1 MMYLN
6 GQIGAVYMGGYYHSK
21 AYLGNV
27 LVWSSAKKTPGEVYA
42 QLAFENTA
50 NGVVAILLPGDAA
63 EALGM
68 TASVM
73 ADSGTVVPGY
83 VIDNGILSEEVVLV
97 PTDAVSRELGISG
110 DVLYTADGVSVQQ
123 VHEKKKAG
131 NIPVILFI
139 QQAPIHDVN
148 TSLTKTAAADL
159 GGKDIVLE
167 STPGNSVDSHGATMS
182 GVGDVGSY
190 IGIYSTLVHYLEH
203 IHQVEETVARPS
215 SDQVADGRAP
225 HSIQEHSIQGAAD
238 DVADTAHVWELHQH
252 GMYGVADPVAD
263 TAHPWQLYETG
274 ALVSAYPIVD
284 TKHDWKAHEHNAQ
297 GVASKDIASYMGHRA
312 NQYHVVAL
320 NTPTARST
328 GVFLDPFTAA
338 IYSNVCALVVA
349 PKVLQSLNIDS
360 AVAPAIPDSTIGID
374 EQIIKS
380 PSSAKLAT
388 PDAATSVGNKYVGI
402 ATHMHEHCHAGIG
415 QHTEDRLSPV
425 EQNTNITIVDHAAL
439 ASYEQCVGVS
449 SFLDAETILIEHVW
463 AEYFWASDGRY
474 GVDIN
479 RVYDIE
485 VAESGSLIMTNDSA
499 L

>member
-6 GQIGAVYMGGYYHSK
+6 GQISEVYMGGHYHSK
-21 AYLGNV
+21 VYLGSV
-27 LVWSSAKKTPGEVYA
+27 LVWSRAKKIPGEVCA

-50 NGVVAILLPGDAA
+50 NGVVAVLVPRNTAEALAMMANVMAESNMVLPGD
-63 EALGM
+63 G
-68 TASVM
+68 
-73 ADSGTVVPGY
+73 
-83 VIDNGILSEEVVLV
+83 IDDGILSEEVVLA
-97 PTDAVSRELGISG
+97 PTNTISRELGISG

-123 VHEKKKAG
+123 VHEKEKAG
-131 NIPVILFI
+131 NVPVILLI
-139 QQAPIHDVN
+139 QQAPIHDAN

-159 GGKDIVLE
+159 GGEDIMLG
-167 STPGNSVDSHGATMS
+167 STAGNSVDSHGATMS

-190 IGIYSTLVHYLEH
+190 IGIYGTLVRYLEH
-203 IHQVEETVARPS
+203 IHQIEETVARPS
-215 SDQVADGRAP
+215 SDPVADGRAP
-225 HSIQEHSIQGAAD
+225 HSIQEHSVQGAAD

-274 ALVSAYPIVD
+274 ALVSAYPAVN

-312 NQYHVVAL
+312 NQYHVVVL
-320 NTPTARST
+320 NIPTARSA

-338 IYSNVCALVVA
+338 IYGNVCALVVA
-349 PKVLQSLNIDS
+349 SKVLQSLNIDS

-388 PDAATSVGNKYVGI
+388 PDATTSVGNKYVSI
-402 ATHMHEHCHAGIG
+402 ATHMHEHCHAGVG

-425 EQNTNITIVDHAAL
+425 EQNISITIVDRV
-439 ASYEQCVGVS
+439 ASVPSEQCVGIS

-463 AEYFWASDGRY
+463 AEYLFASDGRY

-479 RVYDIE
+479 RIYDIE
-485 VAESGSLIMTNDSA
+485 VAESGSLIMTNDPS